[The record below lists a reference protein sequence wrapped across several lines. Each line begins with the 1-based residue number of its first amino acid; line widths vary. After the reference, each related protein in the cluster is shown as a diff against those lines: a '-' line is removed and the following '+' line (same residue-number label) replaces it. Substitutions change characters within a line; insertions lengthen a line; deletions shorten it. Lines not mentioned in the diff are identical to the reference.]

1 MYVQY
6 LPLLLLLLSSSSLC
20 IITYV
25 VLYCAYIRGRTRR
38 GRPMCVSVS
47 STVSI
52 LNYYDC
58 SLVRSLSLMQSQ
70 ILIVRS
76 TKQGHCSSSSS
87 VLVCCCCCCCRNA
100 TTTTAAAMEGFCL
113 FVNSSPAAP
122 AAAAGCCRCRGQW
135 EEEEEEAQREGAN
148 NGSRVTRTNTR
159 AGCSRIEL

>member
-1 MYVQY
+1 MF
-6 LPLLLLLLSSSSLC
+6 LLSSSSLC

-87 VLVCCCCCCCRNA
+87 VLVCCCCCCRNA

-135 EEEEEEAQREGAN
+135 EEEEEEKEAQREGAN